1 MKKIGEVEI
10 CGMRYDIK
18 TDAHP
23 VVGDDECY
31 GYLDVDTHS
40 IVIQE
45 DLTPDRF
52 ENTLVHEVMHACFDA
67 SGLGA
72 ALTAV
77 LKRGA
82 KREDVEEQIVRGL
95 TSTLIGSLRSIGMM
109 RKKRWTGK

>member
-18 TDAHP
+18 TAAEVNDE
-23 VVGDDECY
+23 DTECY

-45 DLTPDRF
+45 GLTPDRF

-67 SGLGA
+67 SGLGT
-72 ALTAV
+72 ALAGV

-82 KREDVEEQIVRGL
+82 KIDDVEEQIVRGL
-95 TSTLIGSLRSIGMM
+95 TSTLIGSLRSIGLL